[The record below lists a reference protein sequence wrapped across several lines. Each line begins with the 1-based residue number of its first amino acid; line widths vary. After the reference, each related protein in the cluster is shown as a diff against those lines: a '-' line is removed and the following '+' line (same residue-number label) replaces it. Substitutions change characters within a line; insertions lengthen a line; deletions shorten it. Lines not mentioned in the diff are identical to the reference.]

1 MISRKSF
8 QKNLKCLC
16 YFQATKK
23 KSSKRLEEKIAEKE
37 KKSREEAEARKIL
50 QEANMTP
57 EERIAEKLRRQKLVE
72 ESDFEMAKETF
83 GKLS

>member
-1 MISRKSF
+1 M
-8 QKNLKCLC
+8 
-16 YFQATKK
+16 
-23 KSSKRLEEKIAEKE
+23 
-37 KKSREEAEARKIL
+37 L

-83 GKLS
+83 GKLI